1 MKKSVALLVCVAL
14 VISLCGCGGRLLLL
28 SKEIA
33 EERKAFS
40 DAVTALTTALDNG
53 DEEAI
58 YNLFSP
64 AVRDD
69 NDDLREKVS
78 ELVSTYAGPT
88 EKIGNIELCHSS
100 YESDEGRIKK
110 SVDNTFPVYAGGKLY
125 WINLDVMYENS
136 YKRIEGV
143 TQLDFYSAADYYE
156 AYHSIEYDYNE
167 GINIHNT
174 DEDSAVVSVNN
185 FPQKIIEDRVLDLN
199 EVKDFLKNS
208 RSIKE
213 FKKQFGEPTLAENE
227 ENGCIYLLPEEK
239 GEKRYLEMFFEKG
252 EIHSAWIQDSFS
264 EVEPLI
270 EIEECVREKNPFLDV
285 IEKLSD
291 VYYNISQTRQTQ

>member
-1 MKKSVALLVCVAL
+1 MKKSVAIVLCVAL
-14 VISLCGCGGRLLLL
+14 MISLCGCGGRLLLL

-33 EERKAFS
+33 EEKKAFS

-88 EKIGNIELCHSS
+88 EKIGNIEQCHSS
-100 YESDEGRIKK
+100 SETDEGRVKK

-125 WINLDVMYENS
+125 WIYLDVMYENS
-136 YKRIEGV
+136 YKRMEGI
-143 TQLDFYSAADYYE
+143 TYIDFYSAADYYKDFHE
-156 AYHSIEYDYNE
+156 RDFEDGY

-174 DEDSAVVSVNN
+174 AEDSAVVSVNN
-185 FPQKIIEDRVLDLN
+185 YPQKIIENRVLDLN

-213 FKKQFGEPTLAENE
+213 FKKKFGEPTLEE
-227 ENGCIYLLPEEK
+227 KDENGCIYLLPEEK
-239 GEKRYLEMFFEKG
+239 GEKRYLDMFFEKG
-252 EIHSAWIQDSFS
+252 EIYSAWIQDSFS

-270 EIEECVREKNPFLDV
+270 EIEE
-285 IEKLSD
+285 
-291 VYYNISQTRQTQ
+291 